1 MATEKP
7 AAQTQIVFTL
17 LFSRYSYAE
26 MPYEPGV
33 IELSVGGCETGERRG
48 ESCALDASILC
59 GEI

>member
-1 MATEKP
+1 MAKENP

-26 MPYEPGV
+26 MPYEPGA

-48 ESCALDASILC
+48 KSCALDALILC